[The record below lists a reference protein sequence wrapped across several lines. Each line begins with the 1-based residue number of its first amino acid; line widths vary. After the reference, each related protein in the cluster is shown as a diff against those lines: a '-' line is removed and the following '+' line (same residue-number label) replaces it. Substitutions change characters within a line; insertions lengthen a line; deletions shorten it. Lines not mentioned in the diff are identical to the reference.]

1 MIDLFSKVLGK
12 IKDGMNI
19 TFTPNNV
26 ALGDDFLIFS
36 ATKKIKVTFK
46 VFGLWYVLFDGD
58 EPMLLE
64 DCPDSFYESILL
76 NAKELDNRWG
86 YIKSTPTMSLS

>member
-1 MIDLFSKVLGK
+1 MRDLFTQVLNK
-12 IKDGMNI
+12 IKDGMSI

-26 ALGDDFLIFS
+26 GWGDDFLIFS

-46 VFGLWYVLFDGD
+46 DFGLWYVLFDGD

-64 DCPDSFYESILL
+64 DCPESFYESILK
-76 NAKELDNRWG
+76 N
-86 YIKSTPTMSLS
+86 IK

>member
-1 MIDLFSKVLGK
+1 MRDLFTQVLNK
-12 IKDGMNI
+12 IKDGMSI

-26 ALGDDFLIFS
+26 AWGDDFLIFS

-46 VFGLWYVLFDGD
+46 DFGLWYVLFDED

-64 DCPDSFYESILL
+64 DCPESFYESILK
-76 NAKELDNRWG
+76 N
-86 YIKSTPTMSLS
+86 IK